1 MISERTRD
9 ALRHMKSQGV
19 RLGPAPYGYALS
31 DEVDANGR
39 RLLVPIP
46 DEQEVI
52 QKIKSLRTKGLSFA
66 KIAQRLN
73 AVQTPARRNGTW
85 RVNRICII
93 LHREGM
99 HTMRKNRPHIPSR
112 FDPEAATALAVEL
125 RKEGHSLS
133 QIGVRLRKA
142 KLTPQRGGKWHP
154 AQVAKL
160 LECPADR
167 KSTAR
172 RAFELREQ
180 GMTLKEIGVRLAME
194 GFQRDGGGAWYPSL
208 VVGLLASFARDG
220 ESASEPN
227 Q

>member
-1 MISERTRD
+1 
-9 ALRHMKSQGV
+9 ALRHMKAQGV
-19 RLGPAPYGYALS
+19 RLGPAPYGYSLS

-52 QKIKSLRTKGLSFA
+52 QKIKRLRAEGLSFA

-99 HTMRKNRPHIPSR
+99 HTMRKNRQHIPSR
-112 FDPEAATALAVEL
+112 FDPEAATALATNL
-125 RKEGHSLS
+125 REEGLSLS

-160 LECPADR
+160 LESPADR
-167 KSTAR
+167 KSAAR
-172 RAFELREQ
+172 RACELREQ

-208 VVGLLASFARDG
+208 VCVLIRSGIQEEEAG
-220 ESASEPN
+220 PQMES
-227 Q
+227 

>member
-1 MISERTRD
+1 
-9 ALRHMKSQGV
+9 MKSQGV

-52 QKIKSLRTKGLSFA
+52 QKIKRLRAEGLSFA

-73 AVQTPARRNGTW
+73 DVHTPARRNGTW
-85 RVNRICII
+85 RVNRIRII

-125 RKEGHSLS
+125 RKKWFSLA

-160 LECPADR
+160 LQDSEAHDR
-167 KSTAR
+167 NAAAR
-172 RAFELREQ
+172 RAAEWRDE

-194 GFQRDGGGAWYPSL
+194 GYQTRDGGIWHPAT
-208 VVGLLASFARDG
+208 V
-220 ESASEPN
+220 SALIQSTLGSSEEEQQPG